1 MDEDSAINSM
11 SKRTKS
17 LSCLIDFK
25 YSILVSLDLR
35 HVSHKATH
43 VYSENVFVWHWWG
56 TGEEMIK
63 DSVQSLISHQLIFYQ
78 ALPPGLGAARS
89 HKWLW
94 NCLAIKANELKP
106 LANHIVNNQRSPA
119 RGRNQ
124 NQAALGGI
132 TWMTLRAKCG
142 TGALQVS

>member
-11 SKRTKS
+11 SKRIKS

-43 VYSENVFVWHWWG
+43 VYSKNVFVWHWWG
-56 TGEEMIK
+56 TAEEMIK
-63 DSVQSLISHQLIFYQ
+63 DSVQSLISHRLFYYQ
-78 ALPPGLGAARS
+78 ALPPGLGAARNN
-89 HKWLW
+89 KWLW

-106 LANHIVNNQRSPA
+106 LANHVVHNQRSPA

-124 NQAALGGI
+124 NQAGLGGI
-132 TWMTLRAKCG
+132 TWMTLRVKCG